1 MIEEGKSKRG
11 AGGNVRRR
19 RPRGF
24 NSRRDFLVLACA
36 GLACGLLSGLFGIGG
51 GTIIVPAL
59 VWLGLSQR
67 HAAATSLAAIVPT
80 SVSGVVSYATEGNVN
95 WIAAIL
101 LVIGVIAGSQIG
113 SLLLN
118 RLPEVALRWIWVVFL
133 IFVIIQQLVFIPQ
146 REGHLVLHFW
156 SGVFLMLLGV
166 VVGSIAGILGIGG
179 GAIMMPALSFLFGA
193 SDLMARGTS
202 LLVMFPGAIS
212 GSIAN
217 WKRGIVHLK
226 SGVIIGVC
234 AMVTAPLGTLIA
246 GLISPRVGSLLFAAW
261 LALLAVR
268 GAWTAIKVTSTVHHS

>member
-1 MIEEGKSKRG
+1 MIEEGRSKRG

-36 GLACGLLSGLFGIGG
+36 GLACGLLSG
-51 GTIIVPAL
+51 
-59 VWLGLSQR
+59 
-67 HAAATSLAAIVPT
+67 
-80 SVSGVVSYATEGNVN
+80 
-95 WIAAIL
+95 
-101 LVIGVIAGSQIG
+101 
-113 SLLLN
+113 
-118 RLPEVALRWIWVVFL
+118 
-133 IFVIIQQLVFIPQ
+133 
-146 REGHLVLHFW
+146 
-156 SGVFLMLLGV
+156 
-166 VVGSIAGILGIGG
+166 
-179 GAIMMPALSFLFGA
+179 LFGA

-268 GAWTAIKVTSTVHHS
+268 GAWTAIKVTSAVHHS